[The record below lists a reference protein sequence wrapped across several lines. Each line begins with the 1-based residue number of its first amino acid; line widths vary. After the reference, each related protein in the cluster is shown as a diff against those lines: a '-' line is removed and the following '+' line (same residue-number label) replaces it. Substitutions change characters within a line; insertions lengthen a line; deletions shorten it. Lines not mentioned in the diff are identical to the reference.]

1 MELVNTASQG
11 AACEDA
17 VVANVTGC
25 AKTCGDEAI
34 TGTSITATEVVSSC
48 GTTDDNSLAEEKCAS
63 SLDPYGYVQR
73 GDYTSE
79 VYKLELMNLP
89 RRFGIAVS
97 KFYLLF
103 LHLCVQI
110 DLSANCLDL

>member
-1 MELVNTASQG
+1 MELVNTASPD

-17 VVANVTGC
+17 VVADVTGC
-25 AKTCGDEAI
+25 AETCGDEAVM
-34 TGTSITATEVVSSC
+34 SIMATDVISFS
-48 GTTDDNSLAEEKCAS
+48 GTTDDSSFAVEKCAT
-63 SLDPYGYVQR
+63 SLDPYSYVQS

-97 KFYLLF
+97 IF
-103 LHLCVQI
+103 
-110 DLSANCLDL
+110 CLYSCIFVCKLICLVVV